1 MLDTVTKNSKF
12 CDVVAAMVA
21 YPAAGTKAT
30 IVQEVAQHVSDLDN
44 LNYLESKVNGKVCLH
59 ILQP

>member
-12 CDVVAAMVA
+12 CEVLVAMVA

-30 IVQEVAQHVSDLDN
+30 IVQEVAQHISDLDN
-44 LNYLESKVNGKVCLH
+44 LNYLESKVNGKVR
-59 ILQP
+59 